1 MDAKQG
7 LCVVALVSSY
17 RLTYGGVVMKE
28 SLSAAAIFAIGV
40 LIGVALMDNL
50 APVDKVCYVKECKE

>member
-1 MDAKQG
+1 MG
-7 LCVVALVSSY
+7 
-17 RLTYGGVVMKE
+17 MKE
-28 SLSAAAIFAIGV
+28 SLSAAAVFAIGM